1 MMKIKIEFIYNLLLI
16 NVVFLVV
23 QKLTK
28 NKHLL

>member
-1 MMKIKIEFIYNLLLI
+1 MMKIKIEFINNLLLI